1 MKILFIAPRFHT
13 NQLQI
18 AKTLINDGHKLS
30 FFVYTFGKIE
40 DHSFLTPEILPES
53 FFSKLFKKSTKKR
66 KNSQNYFPKLIIL
79 YKRLSKLRP
88 DIIIIRRHGRVYT
101 YVAAL
106 FGKMLRSKIVFYDQ
120 VNSEFLV
127 HKKDDSF
134 QIKFRRIKLFI
145 LLRLFNAK
153 WITPLHDISSNYKL
167 PNRCFYVPFTA
178 ELQKDYNNEKRNKIS
193 LLTISK
199 FQERKELLLL
209 IECLSK
215 LKNNNFTLTIIGEVS
230 TLEHRDYLER
240 VNSAVQKN
248 NLSNRIKIIE
258 NLPHKNIKNYYQ
270 NSDLFILPAKNE
282 PASISIIEAL
292 GFGLP
297 VICSDTCGTRTYVL
311 SGKSGSIFTTGD
323 SEDLYKNIK
332 LYMTNNSILREQQNW
347 LRQNIN
353 NYLSSDKYLKSF
365 NKLAEIK

>member
-30 FFVYTFGKIE
+30 FFVYTFGNIE
-40 DHSFLTPEILPES
+40 DHSFLKPEILPES
-53 FFSKLFKKSTKKR
+53 IFSKILKKFAKKR
-66 KNSQNYFPKLIIL
+66 KNAQSYFPKLITL
-79 YKRLSKLRP
+79 FKRLSKLKP

-101 YVAAL
+101 YAAAF
-106 FGKMLRSKIVFYDQ
+106 FGRILSSKIVFYDQ

-127 HKKDDSF
+127 RKEFDSF
-134 QIKFRRIKLFI
+134 QLKLRRIKLMS

-153 WITPLHDISSNYKL
+153 WITPLHDVSSDFKL
-167 PNRCFYVPFTA
+167 PKRCFYIPFVA
-178 ELQKDYNNEKRNKIS
+178 ELQKDYKIEIRNNIS

-230 TLEHRDYLER
+230 SKEHQDYLER
-240 VNSAVQKN
+240 VSTVIKKS
-248 NLSNRIKIIE
+248 NLANQVEILLNI
-258 NLPHKNIKNYYQ
+258 PHQNIKKHYRK
-270 NSDLFILPAKNE
+270 SDLFILPAKNE
-282 PASISIIEAL
+282 PASISIIESL

-297 VICSDTCGTRTYVL
+297 VICSDSCGTKTYIRN
-311 SGKSGSIFTTGD
+311 GKNGSIFTSGD
-323 SEDLYKNIK
+323 SNDLHLKIKTYFEDSSLLIKQKKWIKKNITK
-332 LYMTNNSILREQQNW
+332 LISSENYMTHFKKIIE
-347 LRQNIN
+347 
-353 NYLSSDKYLKSF
+353 
-365 NKLAEIK
+365 

>member
-30 FFVYTFGKIE
+30 FFVYTIGNIE

-53 FFSKLFKKSTKKR
+53 IFSKLLKKATKKR
-66 KNSQNYFPKLIIL
+66 KNAQSYFPKLIIL
-79 YKRLSKLRP
+79 FKRLRKLRP
-88 DIIIIRRHGRVYT
+88 HIIIIRRHGRVYT
-101 YVAAL
+101 YVAAF
-106 FGKMLRSKIVFYDQ
+106 FGRLLRSKIVFYDQ

-134 QIKFRRIKLFI
+134 QIKLRRIKLLS
-145 LLRLFNAK
+145 LLRLFNAR
-153 WITPLHDISSNYKL
+153 WITPLHDVSSNCKL
-167 PNRCFYVPFTA
+167 PKRCFYIPFVA
-178 ELQKDYNNEKRNKIS
+178 ELKKDYKIEKRNKIS

-199 FQERKELLLL
+199 FQQRKELLLL

-230 TLEHRDYLER
+230 SAEHQDYLER
-240 VNSAVQKN
+240 VNSAIQKS
-248 NLSNRIKIIE
+248 NLSDRVKIIE
-258 NLPHKNIKNYYQ
+258 NLPHKKIKNYYQ

-297 VICSDTCGTRTYVL
+297 VICSDTCGTRTYIL

-323 SEDLYKNIK
+323 SADLYKNIK
-332 LYMTNNSILREQQNW
+332 LYMSNDNILHEQQKW
-347 LRQNIN
+347 LKQNIN
-353 NYLSSDKYLKSF
+353 KYISSNNFLNSF
-365 NKLAEIK
+365 NNLVEIE

>member
-1 MKILFIAPRFHT
+1 LKILFIAPRFHT

-18 AKTLINDGHKLS
+18 AKTLINVGHKLS
-30 FFVYTFGKIE
+30 FFVYTIGNIE

-53 FFSKLFKKSTKKR
+53 IFSKIFKKITKKR

-101 YVAAL
+101 YVAAF
-106 FGKMLRSKIVFYDQ
+106 FGRMLRSKIVFYDQ
-120 VNSEFLV
+120 VNSEFLN

-134 QIKFRRIKLFI
+134 QIKLRRIKLLM
-145 LLRLFNAK
+145 LLKLFNAK
-153 WITPLHDISSNYKL
+153 WITPLKDVSLNYKL
-167 PNRCFYVPFTA
+167 PKRCFYIPFVA
-178 ELQKDYNNEKRNKIS
+178 ELKKDYKIEKRNKIS

-199 FQERKELLLL
+199 FQQRKELLLL

-230 TLEHRDYLER
+230 TKEHQDYLEH
-240 VNSAVQKN
+240 VNSAIQKN
-248 NLSNRIKIIE
+248 NLSGRIKIIE

-297 VICSDTCGTRTYVL
+297 VICSDTCGTRTYIL
-311 SGKSGSIFTTGD
+311 PGKNGMVFATGNGD
-323 SEDLYKNIK
+323 DLYKNIK
-332 LYMTNNSILREQQNW
+332 LYMTNDNILCEQQNW
-347 LRQNIN
+347 LKRNIN
-353 NYLSSDKYLKSF
+353 NYISSDNYLNSF
-365 NKLAEIK
+365 NKLAKIE

>member
-30 FFVYTFGKIE
+30 FFVYTIGNVE

-53 FFSKLFKKSTKKR
+53 IFSKLLKKATNKR
-66 KNSQNYFPKLIIL
+66 KNAQSYFPNLIIL
-79 YKRLSKLRP
+79 FKRLSKLRP
-88 DIIIIRRHGRVYT
+88 HIIIIRRHGRVYT
-101 YVAAL
+101 YIAAF
-106 FGKMLRSKIVFYDQ
+106 FGRILSSKIVFYDQ

-127 HKKDDSF
+127 HKKYDSF
-134 QIKFRRIKLFI
+134 QIKLRRIKLLS
-145 LLRLFNAK
+145 LLRIFNAR

-167 PNRCFYVPFTA
+167 PKRCFYIPFVA
-178 ELQKDYNNEKRNKIS
+178 ELQKDYKIEKRNKIS

-215 LKNNNFTLTIIGEVS
+215 LKNNNFTLTVIGEVS
-230 TLEHRDYLER
+230 SKEHQDYLER
-240 VNSAVQKN
+240 VNAAVKKS
-248 NLSNRIKIIE
+248 NLDNQVEII
-258 NLPHKNIKNYYQ
+258 KNIPHRNVKNYYRK
-270 NSDLFILPAKNE
+270 SDLFILPAKNE

-297 VICSDTCGTRTYVL
+297 VICSDTCGTRTYIL
-311 SGKSGSIFTTGD
+311 PGKNGMVFVTGD
-323 SEDLYKNIK
+323 GDDLYKNIK
-332 LYMTNNSILREQQNW
+332 LYMTNDNILSEQQNW
-347 LRQNIN
+347 LKRNIN
-353 NYLSSDKYLKSF
+353 NYISSDNYLNSF
-365 NKLAEIK
+365 NKLAEIE